1 MRLSCDARNPAKPGH
16 VFFLSA
22 LSLLTGAVTALL
34 PAETVAARVIF
45 AAAGLALFLLLE
57 SYALRFTAVS
67 FRYEIREESFLVL
80 RVIRKREKPLL
91 SIPLRAIYAM
101 YPVGA
106 FPARHAKNAC
116 PTLRG
121 KNSTG
126 TAILYRVPE
135 SGRERAVL
143 IECSY
148 SFARALS
155 REALLASEHSPGD
168 PDPFL

>member
-80 RVIRKREKPLL
+80 RVIRKREKPLFRRRTAGHKKG
-91 SIPLRAIYAM
+91 SGSPGECSDARRASRLRA
-101 YPVGA
+101 
-106 FPARHAKNAC
+106 RAK
-116 PTLRG
+116 
-121 KNSTG
+121 
-126 TAILYRVPE
+126 E
-135 SGRERAVL
+135 
-143 IECSY
+143 
-148 SFARALS
+148 
-155 REALLASEHSPGD
+155 
-168 PDPFL
+168 